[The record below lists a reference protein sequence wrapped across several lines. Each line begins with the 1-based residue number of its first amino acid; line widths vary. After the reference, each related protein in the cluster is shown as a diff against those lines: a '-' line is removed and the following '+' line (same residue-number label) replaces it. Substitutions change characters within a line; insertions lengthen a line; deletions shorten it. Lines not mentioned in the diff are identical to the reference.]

1 MINFQY
7 RLKEYLLPPMLKLIP
22 KKIWNLGVGICHSSC
37 ELPKQTPLIIGEQ
50 LFPWQLCRKCKN
62 NIIFSSDLKLLFTFR
77 KIHPCMTQI
86 ASGSAPVIAPK
97 TALDQTSTKTF
108 CHSLRLSKILKCYL
122 CETNLFNW
130 LEHGAL

>member
-1 MINFQY
+1 
-7 RLKEYLLPPMLKLIP
+7 
-22 KKIWNLGVGICHSSC
+22 
-37 ELPKQTPLIIGEQ
+37 
-50 LFPWQLCRKCKN
+50 
-62 NIIFSSDLKLLFTFR
+62 
-77 KIHPCMTQI
+77 MTQI

-108 CHSLRLSKILKCYL
+108 CHSLRLSKNLKCDL